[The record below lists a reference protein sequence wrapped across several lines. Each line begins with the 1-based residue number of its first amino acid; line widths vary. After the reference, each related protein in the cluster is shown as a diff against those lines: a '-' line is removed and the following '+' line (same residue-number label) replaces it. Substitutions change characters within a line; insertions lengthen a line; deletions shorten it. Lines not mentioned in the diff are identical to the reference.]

1 MFLSPASMS
10 PSSTSGPAAASPASA
25 ASEAGSRACT
35 TPRSP
40 FVKDFHALA
49 HGACAN
55 DGPMTAPE
63 SAAPGLMLPPK
74 AVRVI
79 KRRNAIDL
87 GDGAPGFAPAL
98 KRGLSSPHAP
108 HARHVPHGTHMTPGT
123 ASLHGNPSLE
133 LTLAKLS
140 DTEAAPEARAAVSH
154 FLRTADY
161 PAARDVLEGLIR
173 RHAEQQATHGW
184 LQGFESLYALAL
196 DFEPRMITAA
206 SHGLLRQ
213 SGDSVALAT
222 DLAMA
227 SVSERF
233 LGLLATR
240 LAHLRQLPHTARS
253 REWRHIHD
261 GVGRC
266 GELVGSASVTALA
279 HAIESLPEQDRAD
292 ACLRIANDI
301 SHLAGLCDSRELVS
315 ALLRHAPASARHEVT
330 NAVIDGALDSD
341 NAGTLTSALTTI
353 YENLQML
360 HAVDA
365 SALMQRMADIAAL
378 QDSYDDLDL
387 AYADCIALLS
397 GLRRASEGDPRVYAR
412 PPLDD
417 LLAATFAMYYQFTF
431 GRGTSGALPVLP
443 ASSASSASSAVG

>member
-1 MFLSPASMS
+1 MFLSPAST
-10 PSSTSGPAAASPASA
+10 PRSSTSGSSGPAAASPASA
-25 ASEAGSRACT
+25 PPEADRRART

-55 DGPMTAPE
+55 DGPMAAPE

-87 GDGAPGFAPAL
+87 GDFASGYAPTL
-98 KRGLSSPHAP
+98 KRGLPSPQAP
-108 HARHVPHGTHMTPGT
+108 HARHVPHATHSTPGT
-123 ASLHGNPSLE
+123 TSLHGNPSLE
-133 LTLAKLS
+133 LTLGKLS
-140 DTEAAPEARAAVSH
+140 DTEASPEARAAVSH

-173 RHAEQQATHGW
+173 RHAEQQTTHGW

-206 SHGLLRQ
+206 SDGLLRQ

-227 SVSERF
+227 SVNERF

-240 LAHLRQLPHTARS
+240 LAFLRQMPHTARS

-266 GELVGSASVTALA
+266 GELAGPPSVTALA

-330 NAVIDGALDSD
+330 NAVIDGALESD
-341 NAGTLTSALTTI
+341 NAGTLISALTTI
-353 YENLQML
+353 HENLQML

-365 SALMQRMADIAAL
+365 SALMKRMADIAAL

-431 GRGTSGALPVLP
+431 GGGASGALPMLP
-443 ASSASSASSAVG
+443 ASPALSEPG